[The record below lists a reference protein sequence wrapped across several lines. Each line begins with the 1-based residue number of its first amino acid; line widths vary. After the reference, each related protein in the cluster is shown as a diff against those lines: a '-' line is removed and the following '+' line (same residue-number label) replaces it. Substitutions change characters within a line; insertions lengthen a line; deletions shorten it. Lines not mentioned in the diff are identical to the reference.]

1 MVNATNEDVLQ
12 YILNT
17 EDKTIKRKL
26 TREINHVKEVV
37 RDNEKGFW
45 IDDKYSSDSK
55 AHLTD
60 GIYNDIERQAN
71 TRVKEGKINRK
82 NDYYNFLMTNTD
94 EAKRTIIFIIQ
105 SGSRD
110 TVKQFMKESD
120 KVRKSEK
127 ELAKDIAEEAQR
139 RFPDA
144 TPEEIIKLSKNG
156 FSNVGRWKNAYEST
170 RLNDDENHLEVVDDN
185 TSADIK
191 VFLKDDS
198 INILEKLNTE
208 LSNKDQQFIKLLL
221 EDKTDEQIAGELN
234 KTLEATQKQK
244 LRLEDKFREK
254 FNIIPRKKQKQKSKS
269 RTAKNF
275 SKRSK
280 YLKKYYKDR
289 EVDVV
294 V

>member
-1 MVNATNEDVLQ
+1 MKNVTIEDVLQ

-26 TREINHVKEVV
+26 TWEINHVKWVV
-37 RDNEKGFW
+37 RSNEKRLW

-60 GIYNDIERQAN
+60 GIYSDIERQAN
-71 TRVKEGKINRK
+71 ARMEEGKISRK

-94 EAKRTIIFIIQ
+94 EAKRAIISIIQ

-110 TVKQFMKESD
+110 TVRQFLYEND
-120 KVRKSEK
+120 KVRKGEK

-144 TPEEIIKLSKNG
+144 VPEEIVRLSENG
-156 FSNVGRWKNAYEST
+156 FSNVGRWKNAYKST
-170 RLNDDENHLEVVDDN
+170 CLNDDENYLDIVDD
-185 TSADIK
+185 TTPADIK
-191 VFLKDDS
+191 VFLKDDL
-198 INILEKLNTE
+198 INNLEKLNTE

-221 EDKTDEQIAGELN
+221 EDKTDEQIADELN
-234 KTLEATQKQK
+234 KTLETTQKQK

-269 RTAKNF
+269 RPVKYF

-280 YLKKYYKDR
+280 YLKKYYRDR
-289 EVDVV
+289 GMDVAV
-294 V
+294 